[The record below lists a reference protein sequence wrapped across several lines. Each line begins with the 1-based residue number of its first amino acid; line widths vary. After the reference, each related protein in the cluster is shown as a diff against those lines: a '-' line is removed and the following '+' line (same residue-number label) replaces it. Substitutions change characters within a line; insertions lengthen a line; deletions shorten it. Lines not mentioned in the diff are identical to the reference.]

1 MANVRRLR
9 RAAKTRNARNAEVL
23 KTVVDEL
30 LVNEYAGRAAEVRA
44 IDDDLLLGIERVK
57 SMFQALEMDRT
68 GNNVWRGTSSHP
80 NN

>member
-30 LVNEYAGRAAEVRA
+30 LVHEHAGRAAEVRA
-44 IDDDLLLGIERVK
+44 IDDALLLGIACQEHVSVSRN
-57 SMFQALEMDRT
+57 
-68 GNNVWRGTSSHP
+68 G
-80 NN
+80 